1 MKKNTFMQGAVVAT
15 SSIIV
20 SKIIGVLY
28 VILLYPMLGEKGG
41 ALYGYAYSIYS
52 LFLGLSVAGIPF
64 AISKITS
71 QYDALG
77 YHHAKEKSFKIGRIF
92 ICTLGI
98 VGFILMFIFSKNI
111 GYIFVGDIE
120 GGNTIED
127 VAFVVRILASALLVV
142 PILSVTRGY
151 LQGHKYIFA
160 SSFSQVVEQFARVV
174 FLLIGVYLSLNVFK
188 IGLTNSIGV
197 AVFGATFGAIC
208 AYVYLYIKLKK
219 NNFNKEK
226 QEIEEEEK
234 KITAKLIIKNIIVF
248 AIPFILIDLVRSGY
262 TFVDLSNL
270 NKTMVSFGYTL
281 SDAESVTSIIST
293 WGSKLESIVYSI
305 SVGLIVSLVP
315 HISSSYAIGN
325 NEDVSKKVN
334 MSVQSLL
341 FIVVPLVFLL
351 SLLSLPIWNVFYS
364 YNILAASI
372 FQVFIIKT
380 IFIAL
385 YNLSCSILNSISYS
399 KIVVFSA
406 IVGLI
411 IKVALNIPLM
421 NFMNYIKLHPAYG
434 ITVSSII
441 AFFVSSIINF
451 IFIKKRIKVDYK
463 DTFDKIGKIIFVT
476 SIMTIILLFMRFII
490 PIDST
495 NRLISLLVSAL
506 YGIIGLVIYLFI
518 MIKNKTIYKIFGDN
532 IFDKI
537 KNKLNKKR
545 I

>member
-77 YHHAKEKSFKIGRIF
+77 YHHAKEKSFKIGTIF

-98 VGFILMFIFSKNI
+98 VGFILMFLFSKNI
-111 GYIFVGDIE
+111 GYIFVGNIE

-160 SSFSQVVEQFARVV
+160 SSFSQVVEQFARVA

-226 QEIEEEEK
+226 KEIEEEEK
-234 KITAKLIIKNIIVF
+234 KINAKVIIKNIIIF
-248 AIPFILIDLVRSGY
+248 AVPFILIDLVRSGY

-351 SLLSLPIWNVFYS
+351 SILSLPIWNVFYS
-364 YNILAASI
+364 YNVLAASI

-411 IKVALNIPLM
+411 IKISLNIPLM
-421 NFMNYIKLHPAYG
+421 NFMNYIKLHPSYG

-441 AFFVSSIINF
+441 AFFVSSMINF

-463 DTFDKIGKIIFVT
+463 DTFEKIGKIIFAT
-476 SIMTIILLFMRFII
+476 TIMIIILLFMRFIV

-545 I
+545 K